1 MRLINTSCTA
11 PRRPLALASQVH
23 SVRVTAPAQ
32 AGSVGL
38 LRERASALFAAWAM
52 SADAQATAK
61 LVISELLT
69 NAVLHGH
76 DVMTLAIAR
85 TGPTLEI
92 TVTDHGQPKTA
103 TAPTDPDEHGRGLA
117 IVAAVTHDL
126 QIDETPR
133 GWRTQAR
140 MKLDS

>member
-1 MRLINTSCTA
+1 MPRPPGSTMHLINTSCTA
-11 PRRPLALASQVH
+11 PRRLLALASQVH

-32 AGSVGL
+32 AESVGL
-38 LRERASALFAAWAM
+38 LRARASALFGAWAM
-52 SADAQATAK
+52 SADAQTTAK

-103 TAPTDPDEHGRGLA
+103 IAPTDPDEHGRGLA
-117 IVAAVTHDL
+117 IVA
-126 QIDETPR
+126 
-133 GWRTQAR
+133 
-140 MKLDS
+140 

>member
-1 MRLINTSCTA
+1 
-11 PRRPLALASQVH
+11 
-23 SVRVTAPAQ
+23 
-32 AGSVGL
+32 
-38 LRERASALFAAWAM
+38 M

-76 DVMTLAIAR
+76 DVMTLAIAC

-103 TAPTDPDEHGRGLA
+103 IPPPSDPDEHGRGLA

-133 GWRTQAR
+133 GWRTRAH
-140 MKLDS
+140 MKLHS